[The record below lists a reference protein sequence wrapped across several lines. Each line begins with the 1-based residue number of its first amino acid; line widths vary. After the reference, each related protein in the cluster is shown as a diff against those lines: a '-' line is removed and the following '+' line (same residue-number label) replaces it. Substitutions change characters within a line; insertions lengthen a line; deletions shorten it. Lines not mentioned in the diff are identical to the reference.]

1 MVEQRSRPPVDSIG
15 TAVAVACARLTK
27 DYGSGH
33 GVFDLDL
40 MVRRGEAF
48 GFIGPNGAGK
58 TTTIRL
64 LMDLIRPDRGIATL
78 LGLDSRRDSVAV
90 KRRVGYLPGELV
102 SFPGVTAGYV
112 IGLLAGLRG
121 GVDPARITALAER
134 FDLELG
140 RRYETLSHGNKQKV
154 GLIQA
159 FVHRP
164 DLLIL
169 DEPTQGLDP
178 LMQQTFYRLLHE
190 ARERGATVFL
200 SSHVMPE
207 VEHVCDRVGII
218 RDGRLAAVEDI
229 DDLKGKALKMVE
241 ARLATPAPSGAFD
254 RVPGVREAVAFG
266 DRVRITMAGPI
277 DPLVKALA
285 RFEVMDLESREPSL
299 EEIFL
304 TFYGAA
310 EGDG

>member
-1 MVEQRSRPPVDSIG
+1 MNASAPAVSVEGLTKSYGRSRGVVD
-15 TAVAVACARLTK
+15 LTF
-27 DYGSGH
+27 S
-33 GVFDLDL
+33 VE
-40 MVRRGEAF
+40 RGEVF
-48 GFIGPNGAGK
+48 GYLGPNGAGK
-58 TTTIRL
+58 TTTIRTL
-64 LMDLIRPDRGIATL
+64 LDFIRPTDGRASI
-78 LGLDSRRDSVAV
+78 LGLDSRRDAV
-90 KRRVGYLPGELV
+90 QIHRQVGYLPGEFGLYERL
-102 SFPGVTAGYV
+102 TAREHLTYLG
-112 IGLLAGLRG
+112 ALRG
-121 GVDPARITALAER
+121 GVDEGSIREMAER
-134 FDLELG
+134 FDLNLDV
-140 RRYETLSHGNKQKV
+140 RIASLSHGNKQKV

-164 DLLIL
+164 DVLIL

-178 LMQQTFYRLLHE
+178 LMQQAFYRLLQE

-241 ARLATPAPSGAFD
+241 IRLATPVPSGAFEG
-254 RVPGVREAVAFG
+254 VPGVRDAVAFG

-277 DPLVKALA
+277 DPLVKTLA
-285 RFEVMDLESREPSL
+285 SFEVLDMESREPSL

-304 TFYGAA
+304 TFYGTA
-310 EGDG
+310 GNDG